1 MAIANNSYADPQ
13 FCAQTLCSML
23 IQNCPKDK
31 MNLVQTIGF
40 DVAPNGEWRIF
51 IGGDALLAYAKAPYA
66 AYTNEPH
73 KGMTLHYRKV
83 YPGQELTHWI
93 DKTIEQ
99 FVRLANSN

>member
-23 IQNCPKDK
+23 IQNCPKK
-31 MNLVQTIGF
+31 ELNLVETIGF
-40 DVAPNGEWRIF
+40 DVNPNGEWYVF
-51 IGGDALLAYAKAPYA
+51 IGGDDLLAYAKAPYA
-66 AYTNEPH
+66 GYTNEPH
-73 KGMTLHYRKV
+73 KDVILHYRKV
-83 YPGQELTHWI
+83 YPGQVLTHWI